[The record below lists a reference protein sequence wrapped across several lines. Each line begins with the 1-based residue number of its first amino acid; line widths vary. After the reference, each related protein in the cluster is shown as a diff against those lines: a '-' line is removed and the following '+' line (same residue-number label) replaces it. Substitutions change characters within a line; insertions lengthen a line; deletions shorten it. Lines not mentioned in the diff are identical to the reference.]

1 MSIQI
6 KEVTNNK
13 DLKAF
18 VCFPNE
24 LYKDCKYFV
33 PTIIKQEMLTLNPE
47 KNPSFEVCD
56 TKLWLAY
63 IDGKIVG
70 RIAGIIHKPFVEK
83 WGNRYARF
91 GWFDFIDNEKVA
103 TALLQTAE
111 NWAGENG
118 MEAIHG
124 PLGFTDFDPEGILI
138 EGFSELST
146 IIERYNYPY
155 YANYIE
161 KCGYHKDADW
171 VEYEVEIPA
180 KLPDKFLKIS
190 DFVQRKNNLKI
201 AKLKTLRDILPY
213 VDEIFSIINDIYGLM
228 YGFTPVSE
236 KQTEFYLKRYMKLV
250 NPEFVS
256 IVLDKNNKVVAFGV
270 TMPSYSKAMQKAKGT
285 MFPLGFYYMHN
296 AMKKNDVIDMY
307 FVGIRPD
314 FQNKGVLAVM
324 FNDLANKI
332 IAKGYKKA
340 ETNVEFESNEKVQQ
354 LWSYFEKRQHKR
366 RRSYFKYLVS
376 KPRGEDDAMFR

>member
-6 KEVTNNK
+6 KEVTTK
-13 DLKAF
+13 QELKAF
-18 VCFPNE
+18 VCFPIA
-24 LYKDCKYFV
+24 LYKDSKYFV
-33 PTIIKQEMLTLNPE
+33 PPIIKQEMNTLDSGI
-47 KNPSFEVCD
+47 NPSFEVCD

-63 IDGKIVG
+63 MNGKIVG

-91 GWFDFIDNEKVA
+91 GWLDFIDNEKVA
-103 TALLQTAE
+103 AALLQTAE

-146 IIERYNYPY
+146 IIERYNFPY

-161 KCGYHKDADW
+161 KNGYHKDADW
-171 VEYEVEIPA
+171 VEYEIDIPA
-180 KLPDKFLKIS
+180 KLPEKFLKVS
-190 DFVQRKNNLKI
+190 DFVQRKNNLKV
-201 AKLKTLRDILPY
+201 AKLKTIADILPF
-213 VDEIFSIINDIYGLM
+213 VDEIFSIINNIYGLM
-228 YGFTPVSE
+228 YGFTPVDP
-236 KQTEFYLKRYMKLV
+236 KQTDFYLKRYLKLI

-256 IVLDKNNKVVAFGV
+256 IVLDHNNKVVAFGV
-270 TMPSYSKAMQKAKGT
+270 TLPSYSKALQKAKGK
-285 MFPLGFYYMHN
+285 MFPLGFYHIYR
-296 AMKKNDVIDMY
+296 ASKKNDTIDMY

-332 IAKGYKKA
+332 IAKGYRKA
-340 ETNVEFESNEKVQQ
+340 ETNVEFESNEKIQQ
-354 LWSYFEKRQHKR
+354 LWSYFDRRQHKR

-376 KPRGEDDAMFR
+376 KPQNEDATMIR

>member
-6 KEVTNNK
+6 KEVTNK
-13 DLKAF
+13 QELKAF
-18 VCFPNE
+18 VMFPLE

-33 PTIIKQEMLTLNPE
+33 PQLISQEMKTLD
-47 KNPSFEVCD
+47 KDINPSFEVCE

-63 IDGKIVG
+63 KEGKVVG
-70 RIAGIIHKPFVEK
+70 RIAGIIHKPFIEK

-91 GWFDFIDNEKVA
+91 GWFDIIDNEEVA

-111 NWAGENG
+111 NWAGESG

-146 IIERYNYPY
+146 IVERYNYPY
-155 YANYIE
+155 YACYLEQN
-161 KCGYHKDADW
+161 GYYKDADW

-180 KLPDKFLKIS
+180 KLPEKFLKVS
-190 DFVQRKNNLKI
+190 DFVQRKQNLKI
-201 AKLKTLRDILPY
+201 AKFKSLSDIMPY
-213 VDEIFSIINDIYGLM
+213 VDEIFAIINNIYGLM
-228 YGFTPVSE
+228 YGFTPVGE
-236 KQTEFYLKRYMKLV
+236 KQTEFYLKQYLKLV

-256 IVLDKNNKVVAFGV
+256 VVLDKNNKVVAFGV
-270 TMPSYSKAMQKAKGT
+270 TMPSYSKAFQKANGKL
-285 MFPLGFYYMHN
+285 FPLGFYHLRKAN
-296 AMKKNDVIDMY
+296 KKNDTIDMY
-307 FVGIRPD
+307 FIGIRPD
-314 FQNKGVLAVM
+314 FANKGVLAVM
-324 FNDLANKI
+324 FSDIARKL

-340 ETNVEFESNEKVQQ
+340 ETNVEFESNEKMQN
-354 LWSYFEKRQHKR
+354 LWSYFERRQHKR

-376 KPRGEDDAMFR
+376 KPRGEDAKMI

>member
-1 MSIQI
+1 MAIQI
-6 KEVTNNK
+6 KEVISK
-13 DLKAF
+13 QELKAF
-18 VCFPNE
+18 VLFPLE

-33 PTIIKQEMLTLNPE
+33 PPLISQEMLTLDYQ

-63 IDGKIVG
+63 DDAKVVG
-70 RIAGIIHKPFVEK
+70 RIAGIIHKPFIEK

-91 GWFDFIDNEKVA
+91 GWFDFIDSEEVA
-103 TALLQTAE
+103 NALLQTVE
-111 NWAGENG
+111 SWAGENG

-146 IIERYNYPY
+146 IVERYNYPY
-155 YANYIE
+155 YACYLE
-161 KCGYHKDADW
+161 KYGYYKDADW
-171 VEYEVEIPA
+171 VEYEVEIPS
-180 KLPDKFLKIS
+180 KLPEKFLKVS
-190 DFVQRKNNLKI
+190 DFVQRKQNLKI

-213 VDEIFSIINDIYGLM
+213 VDEIFAIINNIYGLM
-228 YGFTPVSE
+228 YGFTPVDE
-236 KQTEFYLKRYMKLV
+236 KQTAFYLKQYLKLI
-250 NPEFVS
+250 NPDFVS

-270 TMPSYSKAMQKAKGT
+270 TMPSYSKAMQKAKGKL
-285 MFPLGFYYMHN
+285 FPFGFYHISR
-296 AMKKNDVIDMY
+296 ASKKNDTIDMY

-314 FQNKGVLAVM
+314 FQNKGVLAVL
-324 FNDLANKI
+324 FNDVAKKL

-340 ETNVEFESNEKVQQ
+340 ETNVEFESNEKMQN
-354 LWSYFEKRQHKR
+354 LWNYFDRRQHKR

-376 KPRGEDDAMFR
+376 KPRGEDARMI